1 MNGAFRQPDSQRNV
15 QDDSRRNPL
24 RNLPPHSP
32 APLRPDPISCPW
44 YGKPSDPGCR
54 GRKGDDRAGLPERA
68 RSRIPSLHPPPPR
81 LSQDIDNVAMTNLVG
96 KGDIEVLRPDARR
109 RVSAPRGSA
118 RRRGQ
123 LRDAAAAR
131 RVCVSAAAK
140 DSRLSPQTLPAQDCA
155 QGEGYPGP
163 AAAAAPFSA
172 ARRRGRRSGQP
183 PEGGGGGRERECAA
197 EVKHAPSVSVAQIK
211 HASSISVAIP
221 TRRRYPFGG
230 APK

>member
-1 MNGAFRQPDSQRNV
+1 MNAAFRQLDSQRNV

-96 KGDIEVLRPDARR
+96 KGDIEVLRRDARR
-109 RVSAPRGSA
+109 R
-118 RRRGQ
+118 
-123 LRDAAAAR
+123 AAR
-131 RVCVSAAAK
+131 R
-140 DSRLSPQTLPAQDCA
+140 
-155 QGEGYPGP
+155 GP
-163 AAAAAPFSA
+163 A
-172 ARRRGRRSGQP
+172 
-183 PEGGGGGRERECAA
+183 GGNGGRECGGWRQMGRHCGTGRPKAGFRGPGGGSRGRGCRRARTAFGCRAA
-197 EVKHAPSVSVAQIK
+197 HGRVRHRCNAAGVCGKWQ
-211 HASSISVAIP
+211 
-221 TRRRYPFGG
+221 TRTRTHQTG
-230 APK
+230 A